1 MNERLSEKNHLINYV
16 IKRLISQLN
25 IVLLGALVFVIGLI
39 ISLGNISL
47 TYLGYISS
55 FVLGVVIG
63 SGTVTVKSIAEYV
76 KYKQNKKKTR

>member
-1 MNERLSEKNHLINYV
+1 MNEHLSEKNHLINYV

-25 IVLLGALVFVIGLI
+25 IILLGALVFVIGLI
-39 ISLGNISL
+39 ISLGSISL

-63 SGTVTVKSIAEYV
+63 SGTVTVKSIAEYI
-76 KYKQNKKKTR
+76 KYKQNKKKD